1 MTPSRLGGSENRGKP
16 ERAGTAASQRDS
28 GGRSPQ
34 DRTWFPEASDVDY
47 ALPFHTSWST
57 PSPLVHTR
65 SCVSSC
71 GLGTRPQNNRH
82 GPDRRERC
90 ASRRLDSGPSPC
102 RSLPGTRRPRI
113 LPRPPRHLRGRAGI
127 CLDRGNERAPLRMSS
142 GASGISPSRH
152 RRPRRSQAP
161 RPGARAA
168 SPLDICTTERQHP
181 RLRSPGQRENVLD
194 WLPHRAGHCLWA
206 VRAGPRPQRR
216 PRA

>member
-1 MTPSRLGGSENRGKP
+1 MTPARIGGTENRGKP
-16 ERAGTAASQRDS
+16 ERAATAAAQRDS
-28 GGRSPQ
+28 AVRSAQ
-34 DRTWFPEASDVDY
+34 DWTRFPEASDFDY
-47 ALPFHTSWST
+47 ALLFHTSWPT

-71 GLGTRPQNNRH
+71 GLGTRPPNNRR

-127 CLDRGNERAPLRMSS
+127 CLDRGNERASLRTST
-142 GASGISPSRH
+142 GASCKSPSRH

-161 RPGARAA
+161 RPGARAV
-168 SPLDICTTERQHP
+168 SQLDICTTERQYP

-194 WLPHRAGHCLWA
+194 RFPH
-206 VRAGPRPQRR
+206 
-216 PRA
+216 